1 MKYIFMSDFLVVRL
15 LIPHVHFDSDYYE
28 DSTMQQFTP
37 KKVPFNENVYNVALA
52 LIPITKTNPL

>member
-1 MKYIFMSDFLVVRL
+1 MSDFLVVRL

-37 KKVPFNENVYNVALA
+37 KKVPFNENVHNVALS